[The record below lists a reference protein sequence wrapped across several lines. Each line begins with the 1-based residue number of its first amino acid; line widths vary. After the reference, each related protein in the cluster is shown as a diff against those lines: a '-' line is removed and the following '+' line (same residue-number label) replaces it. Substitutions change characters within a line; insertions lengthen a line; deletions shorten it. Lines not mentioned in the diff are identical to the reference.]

1 MRRNSCGD
9 EGDEGGPGARAAKD
23 GEEEHVAARPALETP
38 AREGV
43 EEAGEETTDDV
54 FFITLQISLF
64 SFYPDTRHVP

>member
-1 MRRNSCGD
+1 MKATKEAPAHALQKN
-9 EGDEGGPGARAAKD
+9 

-54 FFITLQISLF
+54 FFIALQISLF